1 MFLAPIPTKIKA
13 KVRANTDKD
22 ALRRQTQAICHYH
35 FNALCVTSLY
45 LGVFIATTTQ
55 AVAAQEF
62 EPISKN
68 IQTLS
73 QKSKLTVNQAHP
85 AWIISSNKR
94 IQTPSKLPP
103 PPPLTPSP
111 TAPLQF
117 QAPPPEPPSPPA
129 GTETVPLTNIESP
142 QLSRYRLGPGDAI
155 SVIVQRFSDL
165 SFQASINPEGNIVVP
180 LVGTISVQGLTLE
193 EAQEKIRIALDRYV
207 ISPQVVVSLAAQR
220 PVQVT
225 ITGEVV
231 RPGIY
236 PIGSGTPRIG
246 DALLVSGGST
256 MLADLRQVQIRR
268 TLVDGSIVA
277 QNIDLYT
284 PLQNGGQFPNL
295 RLQDGDAIIVPRREV
310 ATDASYDRNLVAR
323 SSLAQQQIRIRILN
337 YTVSGIATVPLANGS
352 TFIDALSGINVD
364 SANLREIAL
373 IRFDPERGKAITRRL
388 DGKKA
393 LMGDASQN
401 VALQDN
407 DVIIVGRNLIG
418 RISNAISTITRPF
431 FDIQSFTRF
440 FNFFGN

>member
-1 MFLAPIPTKIKA
+1 MFSNPIPSQSN
-13 KVRANTDKD
+13 KVISNTYKN
-22 ALRRQTQAICHYH
+22 AQFRKKTAICPYH
-35 FNALCVTSLY
+35 LKALSVTSLY
-45 LGVFIATTTQ
+45 LGVFITTTTQ

-62 EPISKN
+62 IPVAKN
-68 IQTLS
+68 IPTLS
-73 QKSKLTVNQAHP
+73 QKSRLTVNPIHP
-85 AWIISSNKR
+85 SWIISSNKKIPR
-94 IQTPSKLPP
+94 PSQLPP
-103 PPPLTPSP
+103 PPPLTSP
-111 TAPLQF
+111 TAPLQY
-117 QAPPPEPPSPPA
+117 QAPPPEPPFPPA

-155 SVIVQRFSDL
+155 GVIVQRFSDL
-165 SFQASINPEGNIVVP
+165 SFQASISPEGNIVVP
-180 LVGTISVQGLTLE
+180 IAGIISVQGLTLE

-225 ITGEVV
+225 ITGEVI
-231 RPGIY
+231 RPGVY
-236 PIGSGTPRIG
+236 PIGSGTPRVG

-268 TLVDGSIVA
+268 TLIDGSVIS

-373 IRFDPERGKAITRRL
+373 IRFDPERGKAVTRRL

-431 FDIQSFTRF
+431 FDFQSFANF
-440 FNFFGN
+440 FNNFGN

>member
-1 MFLAPIPTKIKA
+1 MFLDSISTKIPSRVMPKIYQNMHR
-13 KVRANTDKD
+13 KNTV
-22 ALRRQTQAICHYH
+22 ICPYH
-35 FNALCVTSLY
+35 IKALCATSLY

-62 EPISKN
+62 ALVDKD
-68 IQTLS
+68 IQTVYR
-73 QKSKLTVNQAHP
+73 KSRLNTHP
-85 AWIISSNKR
+85 AWLISRNKKLP
-94 IQTPSKLPP
+94 TPSQLP

-111 TAPLQF
+111 STPLQF

-142 QLSRYRLGPGDAI
+142 QLSRYRLGPGDGI

-180 LVGTISVQGLTLE
+180 LAGTISVQGLTLE
-193 EAQEKIRIALDRYV
+193 EAQEKIRIALDKYV
-207 ISPQVVVSLAAQR
+207 ISPSVVVSLAAQR

-225 ITGEVV
+225 ITGEIV

-268 TLVDGSIVA
+268 TLVDGSIVS

-337 YTVSGIATVPLANGS
+337 YSVSGIATVPLANGS

-373 IRFDPERGKAITRRL
+373 IRFDPERGKAVTRRL

-418 RISNAISTITRPF
+418 RISNAISTFTRPF

-440 FNFFGN
+440 FDFFGN

>member
-1 MFLAPIPTKIKA
+1 MFLDSIPTEIPSRVMPSTSEDMHRKNTVICQYHIKA
-13 KVRANTDKD
+13 LYA
-22 ALRRQTQAICHYH
+22 
-35 FNALCVTSLY
+35 TSLY

-55 AVAAQEF
+55 AVAAQKF
-62 EPISKN
+62 DPVTKD
-68 IQTLS
+68 IQTLNR
-73 QKSKLTVNQAHP
+73 KSKLIADP
-85 AWIISSNKR
+85 AWLISSNKKIR
-94 IQTPSKLPP
+94 TPPSQLPP

-111 TAPLQF
+111 STPLQF

-207 ISPQVVVSLAAQR
+207 ISPSVVVSLAAQR

-225 ITGEVV
+225 ITGEIV

-246 DALLVSGGST
+246 DAILVSGGST

-268 TLVDGSIVA
+268 TLVDGSIVS

-337 YTVSGIATVPLANGS
+337 YSVSGIATVPLANGS

-373 IRFDPERGKAITRRL
+373 IRFDPERGKAVTRRL

-440 FNFFGN
+440 FDFFGN